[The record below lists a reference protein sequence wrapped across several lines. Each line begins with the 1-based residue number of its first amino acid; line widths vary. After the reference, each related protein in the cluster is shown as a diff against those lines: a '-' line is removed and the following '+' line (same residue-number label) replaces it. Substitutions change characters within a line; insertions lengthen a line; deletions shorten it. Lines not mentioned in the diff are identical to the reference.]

1 MSDNITVQASGGN
14 FGNRGISWP
23 DFFKAEI
30 SCASMSSRYA
40 TASEDSQNMYVDWN
54 TVTMNTPEVDFSLE
68 NTSNTIPTD
77 NLKLRIIG
85 IIPLTSNANDI
96 YVNTSTQPIKVAS
109 FTGLHSTNK
118 NHVNI
123 SPDGSMLRLTQFDWY
138 DYDYHQDTTDSKRTD
153 WNVDKQNFETSDKY
167 ETTKTEAIQAALGNK
182 SASVKVYADHK
193 VYPTYPWQGAKS
205 LLGQYKIKDDTGIFY
220 STLRTKAISNIRTS
234 AFTYYFP
241 SRALSYDIGNVGIY
255 SGDIPLVKLN
265 KDSKD
270 PDYSGVFNYYGEADM
285 LLSPSDYYQVYHG
298 LLIDYGVE
306 AYNKG
311 TLDDVKEILPI
322 GKTNDPVR
330 IKYKSSP
337 HLACHLNYTYDKT
350 DKEYKQEIL
359 PSFKIR
365 SYEYG
370 VQSSPNNLD
379 ASKGGYYIPGWSDR
393 VENKTVN
400 TTNIASKNP
409 MHQNSINLG
418 YISLPFFDTNAYMY
432 PQTGFMYM
440 GEFYKDAP
448 SDLSELFGGSSSMA
462 LEKNEWHTA
471 GPTALLEKG
480 GSLTLDCLQGDTY
493 YQRYDSMKTYPY
505 TEGDPNQIVEILSF
519 MCETRM
525 NIDGRYDGN
534 RGLQNNLY
542 MNRKNFNLFNPA
554 YTQRDNFFNYYYLD
568 PLRNKDD
575 TFPNNFLWTKT
586 KTMGEEIDT
595 WSNISSISSD
605 SLDGDKGNLN
615 ALINWNDTLMTFQDN
630 GIARISYNDR
640 VQVATN
646 DGTPIELSNS
656 AKVSGK
662 QYMSNTIGCSNKN
675 TIRITPKGLYFMD
688 SNNKDLYVLGNGI
701 DSLTKAKGFNS
712 YLYNKDISQY
722 KTFYDE
728 KLNDVYIIDN
738 TDCLDFN
745 EQLNEFE
752 GFYDYGGTDYML
764 NYGDS
769 FISIKNNSIWKQYA
783 GDYNMYYGEYKP
795 FWLTL
800 ISNEGNKDKTFCNVE
815 FEADSWAKNNA
826 LLDNTFDHLSAWN
839 EYQIGETSLQRLN
852 ANTHY
857 HFSNLKRKFRIWRAN
872 IPRELKLK
880 NITFPE
886 ALSKVKQGNID
897 LSTGKILNMTEGL
910 NRIRNTWA
918 YIRLKKYK
926 RNTDKTTLHGI
937 KVSYIS

>member
-1 MSDNITVQASGGN
+1 MSDNITVKASSGD

-40 TASEDSQNMYVDWN
+40 TTSEDSQNMYVDWN

-68 NTSNTIPTD
+68 NTSSTLPTD

-96 YVNTSTQPIKVAS
+96 YVNTSTPPIKVAS

-123 SPDGSMLRLTQFDWY
+123 SHDGSMLRLTQFDWY

-153 WNVDKQNFETSDKY
+153 WNVDKQNFETSDRY
-167 ETTKTEAIQAALGNK
+167 ETTKNESIHATWGSK

-193 VYPTYPWQGAKS
+193 VYPIFPWQGAKS

-220 STLRTKAISNIRTS
+220 STLRTKVISNIRTS

-270 PDYSGVFNYYGEADM
+270 PDYSGAFNYYGEADM
-285 LLSPSDYYQVYHG
+285 ILSPSDYYQVYHG

-306 AYNKG
+306 AYNKD
-311 TLDDVKEILPI
+311 TLDNVKEILPI

-337 HLACHLNYTYDKT
+337 HLVCHLNYTYDKT

-393 VENKTVN
+393 VVNKTVN
-400 TTNIASKNP
+400 NTNIASKNP
-409 MHQNSINLG
+409 MHQNTIDLSYHI
-418 YISLPFFDTNAYMY
+418 LPLFNVMDYMSM
-432 PQTGFMYM
+432 GFMYI

-448 SDLSELFGGSSSMA
+448 SDLSELFGGSSPMA
-462 LEKNEWHTA
+462 FEKNEWHTA

-480 GSLTLDCLQGDTY
+480 GSLTLNCLQGDTY
-493 YQRYDSMKTYPY
+493 YQRYDSLKTYPY
-505 TEGDPNQIVEILSF
+505 TDEDSNQIVEILSF

-525 NIDGRYDGN
+525 NIDGRYDNN
-534 RGLQNNLY
+534 RGLLSNLY
-542 MNRKNFNLFNPA
+542 MNKVNFNLFNPA
-554 YTQRDNFFNYYYLD
+554 YTQQDNFFNYYFLD
-568 PLRNKDD
+568 PERNNND
-575 TFPNNFLWTKT
+575 TYPNDFIWTKA

-595 WSNISSISSD
+595 WSNISSSASY
-605 SLDGDKGNLN
+605 SLDGDNGSLN
-615 ALINWNDTLMTFQDN
+615 SIINYNDSLLTFQDT
-630 GIARISYNDR
+630 GIAKIMYNDR
-640 VQVATN
+640 VQVAAS
-646 DGTPIELSNS
+646 DGIPIELANS
-656 AKVSGK
+656 QKVSGK
-662 QYMSNTIGCSNKN
+662 QYLSNTIGCSNKK
-675 TIRITPKGLYFMD
+675 TIQITPNGVYFMD
-688 SNNKDLYVLGNGI
+688 SNSKDLYTLGNGI
-701 DSLTKAKGFNS
+701 NSLTKAKGFNN
-712 YLYNKDISQY
+712 YLYDKNISKF
-722 KTFYDE
+722 KTFYDK
-728 KLNDVYIIDN
+728 KLKDVYFINDEN
-738 TDCLDFN
+738 CLDFN

-752 GFYDYGGTDYML
+752 GFYDYEGTDYMFSY
-764 NYGDS
+764 NDS
-769 FISIKNNSIWKQYA
+769 FISIKNGSIWKQYA
-783 GDYNMYYGEYKP
+783 GDYNTFYGKYKP

-800 ISNEGNKDKTFCNVE
+800 ISNDGNVDKTFNTVE
-815 FEADSWAKNNA
+815 FEADSWDKDNN
-826 LLDNTFDHLSAWN
+826 LMSDTFDHLSAWD
-839 EYQIGETSLQRLN
+839 EYQIGESNLRTINSIKY
-852 ANTHY
+852 Y
-857 HFSNLKRKFRIWRAN
+857 HFSNLKRKFRVWRAN

-880 NITFPE
+880 GMSFAN
-886 ALSKVKQGNID
+886 ALAKIQEGNVD
-897 LSTGKILNMTEGL
+897 NTTGRVLNMVEGL

-918 YIRLKKYK
+918 YIRLKKNNE
-926 RNTDKTTLHGI
+926 NTDKTVLHGV
-937 KVSYIS
+937 KVSYLY